1 MTWNEDDLV
10 QFACSAIAAAARE
23 FDVEMRYAALKPMR
37 RILEPLSRLARCS
50 GSNPLA
56 AANQPSREQI
66 KRLVC
71 YKSLHSSSIA
81 GSEQRIELPI
91 AL

>member
-37 RILEPLSRLARCS
+37 RILEPLSRWLD
-50 GSNPLA
+50 A
-56 AANQPSREQI
+56 AVRIRSRRHQPSREHI
-66 KRLVC
+66 KRLN
-71 YKSLHSSSIA
+71 S
-81 GSEQRIELPI
+81 
-91 AL
+91 